1 MVFAIFM
8 GSFLSPP
15 RRAEGPVS
23 MKMDE
28 LASIATEAYIFAYP
42 LVTMDL
48 TRLQATGAEPG
59 ETPGR
64 APMNQFAHVRSFPDA
79 DFRMV
84 VRPNFDTLYSSAW
97 LDLTD
102 GPVRVSAP
110 DVGDRYY
117 MLPMLDMWT
126 DVFATPGKRVSGTS
140 AGEWAVV
147 PPGWSGR
154 LPAGVE
160 RIDAPTPYVW
170 IIGRTQT
177 NGEQDYA
184 AVHKVQDGFRLARL
198 SEPGNASVV
207 TRPNADPAVDLTTP
221 PLDLVNAMTGADFFA
236 RAAELMKVHPPHP
249 TDWSQIR
256 RMRAIGLVPGQPFDA
271 GALDRPVR
279 EAIRAAPCAA
289 QAALAAQMPTMAT
302 VANGWQ
308 LNTNSIGV
316 YGNFYAKRAIVAMM
330 GLGAN
335 PAEDAVY
342 PLLLT
347 DSAGDSLD
355 GANDYVL
362 HFEKN
367 ELPPVSAFWSL
378 TMYDEHG
385 FQVANDLNRFSI
397 GDRDPL
403 NFHDDGSLDLYL
415 QHASPGSDRE
425 SNWLPAPP
433 GPLGVTMRLYGPD
446 PTVLRGAWTPPPVR
460 KIGMTP

>member
-1 MVFAIFM
+1 MSVQ
-8 GSFLSPP
+8 
-15 RRAEGPVS
+15 
-23 MKMDE
+23 KDE
-28 LASIATEAYIFAYP
+28 LACIATEAYIFAYP
-42 LVTMDL
+42 LVTMEV
-48 TRLQATGAEPG
+48 TRLQATGVEPG
-59 ETPGR
+59 KLPGR
-64 APMNQFAHVRSFPDA
+64 APMNQFAHLRSFPDS

-102 GPVRVSAP
+102 GPVTVSLP

-126 DVFATPGKRVSGTS
+126 DVFATPGKRVSGTY
-140 AGEWAVV
+140 AGVWAVV
-147 PPGWSGR
+147 PPGWSGD

-170 IIGRTQT
+170 IIGRIQS
-177 NGEQDYA
+177 NGEWDYD
-184 AVHKVQDGFRLARL
+184 AVHKVQDEFQISRL
-198 SEPGNASVV
+198 PGPRTTNNGTISTSNGAMP
-207 TRPNADPAVDLTTP
+207 TADQNIDMTAP

-236 RAAELMKVHPPHP
+236 RAAELMKLHPPHI
-249 TDWSQIR
+249 TDWSQVR
-256 RMRAIGLVPGQPFDA
+256 RMRAIGLVPGQPYDV
-271 GALDRPVR
+271 GVLDQQV
-279 EAIRAAPCAA
+279 RAAVEAA
-289 QAALAAQMPTMAT
+289 PRAAREVLAAQVPTIAT

-308 LNTNSIGV
+308 LNISSIGV

-347 DSAGDSLD
+347 DSAGDPLD
-355 GANDYVL
+355 GANNYVL

-367 ELPPVSAFWSL
+367 DLPPVSAFWSV

-385 FQVANDLNRFSI
+385 FQFANDLNRFAL

-403 NFHDDGSLDLYL
+403 RFNDDGSLDLYF
-415 QHASPGSDRE
+415 QQGSPGSDRE

-446 PTVLRGAWTPPPVR
+446 TSVLRGAWSPPPVR
-460 KIGMTP
+460 KVAVANSG